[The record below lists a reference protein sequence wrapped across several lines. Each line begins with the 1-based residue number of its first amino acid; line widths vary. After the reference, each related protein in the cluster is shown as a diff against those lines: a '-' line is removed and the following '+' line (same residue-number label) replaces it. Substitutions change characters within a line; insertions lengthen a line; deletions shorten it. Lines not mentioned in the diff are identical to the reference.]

1 MKKYAG
7 FRNGYVRVRIY
18 GEQTERFLNLC
29 RAREI
34 RISDL
39 RRESELSLTGCLQI
53 RDFFRLAPIHRKT
66 KVKIH
71 ILEKHGL
78 PFFFYRSKKRKAFFL
93 GLLLCAGLLLFLSGR
108 LWEIDVEGN
117 VRNSTPEILDF
128 LEQKGIRHGMAKG
141 RLSCSEIAAEI
152 RKKYPDIT
160 WVSAKLEG
168 TRLLL
173 TVREG
178 IFIQTT
184 EEKDKSACD
193 IMAERD
199 GEIIKMITRSG
210 LPRKKVGDLC
220 KKGEILVSGILE
232 LKDDSQEVVKYEAVH
247 ADADI
252 YIKRQKAYYHEIPMI
267 YETYEWTG
275 KKKKGIYLKAG
286 RFYLE
291 IADRTKN
298 GWYQIAEEQKMYLT
312 KSFQLPCSIGYIT
325 QNQYRK
331 IKKSIQGKK

>member
-1 MKKYAG
+1 M
-7 FRNGYVRVRIY
+7 
-18 GEQTERFLNLC
+18 
-29 RAREI
+29 
-34 RISDL
+34 
-39 RRESELSLTGCLQI
+39 
-53 RDFFRLAPIHRKT
+53 
-66 KVKIH
+66 
-71 ILEKHGL
+71 
-78 PFFFYRSKKRKAFFL
+78 
-93 GLLLCAGLLLFLSGR
+93 SGR

-210 LPRKKVGDLC
+210 LPPEKGWGIYVKKV
-220 KKGEILVSGILE
+220 KS
-232 LKDDSQEVVKYEAVH
+232 
-247 ADADI
+247 
-252 YIKRQKAYYHEIPMI
+252 
-267 YETYEWTG
+267 
-275 KKKKGIYLKAG
+275 
-286 RFYLE
+286 
-291 IADRTKN
+291 
-298 GWYQIAEEQKMYLT
+298 WYREYW
-312 KSFQLPCSIGYIT
+312 
-325 QNQYRK
+325 N
-331 IKKSIQGKK
+331 

>member
-1 MKKYAG
+1 MG
-7 FRNGYVRVRIY
+7 I
-18 GEQTERFLNLC
+18 EQN
-29 RAREI
+29 
-34 RISDL
+34 
-39 RRESELSLTGCLQI
+39 
-53 RDFFRLAPIHRKT
+53 
-66 KVKIH
+66 
-71 ILEKHGL
+71 
-78 PFFFYRSKKRKAFFL
+78 
-93 GLLLCAGLLLFLSGR
+93 
-108 LWEIDVEGN
+108 
-117 VRNSTPEILDF
+117 
-128 LEQKGIRHGMAKG
+128 M
-141 RLSCSEIAAEI
+141 
-152 RKKYPDIT
+152 
-160 WVSAKLEG
+160 EG

-286 RFYLE
+286 RFYWKLQ
-291 IADRTKN
+291 T
-298 GWYQIAEEQKMYLT
+298 GQKMAG
-312 KSFQLPCSIGYIT
+312 I
-325 QNQYRK
+325 R
-331 IKKSIQGKK
+331 